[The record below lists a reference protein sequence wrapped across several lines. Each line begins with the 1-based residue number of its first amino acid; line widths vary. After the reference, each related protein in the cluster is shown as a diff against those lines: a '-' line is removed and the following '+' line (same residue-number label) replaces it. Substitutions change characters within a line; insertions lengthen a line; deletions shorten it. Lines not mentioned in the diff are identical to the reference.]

1 MAAFL
6 NGFVRRSLGRD
17 HFRADLRIFMKKD
30 GREGNGRYRIAFFAI
45 LSLRRHKEPPAEQ
58 MKFPGLKA
66 R

>member
-1 MAAFL
+1 
-6 NGFVRRSLGRD
+6 
-17 HFRADLRIFMKKD
+17 MKKD